1 MRSSSTTSPR
11 YLLAALMCGN
21 LLEYFDFFIF
31 AHFSFLLA
39 SKFYPPVSPLY
50 DAIIGGLFFA
60 IGFLARPLGGYIF
73 GRMADFKGRRK
84 SIMLSVLGMA
94 IPTLCIGLSPTYAQ
108 IGIIAPI
115 ALIVCRIIQGMCMGG
130 EFTNGGILLIENY
143 GWKRAG
149 TVAGLYNSAA
159 GMGSL
164 LAIVCV
170 AIATRPGMPDWFW
183 RVPFILAATF
193 GIFTFYLRSFVLES
207 PLFENE
213 VRISSGENL
222 KLLSSQHLRYIY
234 RAFCVGAVT
243 GVLVWIPLNYT
254 SFYMTKILGIPLYAA
269 VKMTVLAVVGH
280 NVLTVVFGWLSDK
293 VGMKKVMIGA
303 CLTLLV
309 CLYPAFMLLHNQY
322 FVLFQL
328 IMILPAAMSYS
339 VVHPLNSFEVP
350 VLIRGRLSGFVFS
363 AGLSIFAG
371 LTPLITNTLTQLMGG
386 SLVGVMIYI
395 GTVVLFGGASLLWLF
410 KESPDAQKSE
420 FRLAA

>member
-1 MRSSSTTSPR
+1 MTYSPKPPK

-39 SKFYPPVSPLY
+39 SKFYPPISPLH

-84 SIMLSVLGMA
+84 SLMLSVLGMA

-108 IGIIAPI
+108 VGIVAPI
-115 ALIVCRIIQGMCMGG
+115 ALIICRIIQGMCMGG

-164 LAIVCV
+164 LAIACV
-170 AIATRPGMPDWFW
+170 AIATRPGMPDWSW
-183 RVPFILAATF
+183 RVPFILAAVL
-193 GIFTFYLRSFVLES
+193 GVVTFYLRSFVRES
-207 PLFENE
+207 PLFESE
-213 VRISSGENL
+213 AKISSGENL
-222 KLLSSQHLRYIY
+222 KLLSSQHLRYVC

-243 GVLVWIPLNYT
+243 GVLIWIPLNYT
-254 SFYMTKILGIPLYAA
+254 SFYMTKILGIPLHTA
-269 VKMTVLAVVGH
+269 VKMTVLAVIGH
-280 NVLTVVFGWLSDK
+280 NVFTVIFGWLSDK
-293 VGMKKVMIGA
+293 VGIKKIMMAA
-303 CLTLLV
+303 CLIQLI
-309 CLYPAFMLLHNQY
+309 CLYPAFVLLHNHH
-322 FVLFQL
+322 FALFQL
-328 IMILPAAMSYS
+328 IMILPAAMSYA
-339 VVHPLNSFEVP
+339 VVHPLNSFDVP
-350 VLIRGRLSGFVFS
+350 VLIRGRLSGFAFS

-371 LTPLITNTLTQLMGG
+371 LTPLVTNTLTQLMNG

-395 GTVVLFGGASLLWLF
+395 ATVVLFGGISLLWLF
-410 KESPDAQKSE
+410 KESPATQKGE

>member
-1 MRSSSTTSPR
+1 MASLPKPPK
-11 YLLAALMCGN
+11 YLLGALMCGN

-39 SKFYPPVSPLY
+39 SKFYPPISPLH
-50 DAIIGGLFFA
+50 DAVIGGLFFA

-84 SIMLSVLGMA
+84 SLMLSVLGMA

-108 IGIIAPI
+108 VGIMAPI
-115 ALIVCRIIQGMCMGG
+115 ALIICRIIQGMCMGG

-143 GWKRAG
+143 GWKKAG

-164 LAIVCV
+164 LAIACV
-170 AIATRPGMPDWFW
+170 AIATRPGMPDWSW
-183 RVPFILAATF
+183 RVPFILAAF
-193 GIFTFYLRSFVLES
+193 LGIVTFYLRSFVRES

-213 VRISSGENL
+213 AKIRSGENL
-222 KLLSSQHLRYIY
+222 KLLSSQHLRFVY

-243 GVLVWIPLNYT
+243 GVLIWIPLNYT
-254 SFYMTKILGIPLYAA
+254 SFYMTKVVGIPLHTA
-269 VKMTVLAVVGH
+269 VKMTVLAVIGH
-280 NVLTVVFGWLSDK
+280 NVLTAIFGWLSDK
-293 VGMKKVMIGA
+293 VGMKKVMMGA
-303 CLTLLV
+303 CVMQLI
-309 CLYPAFMLLHNQY
+309 CLYPAFMLLHNHH

-328 IMILPAAMSYS
+328 IMILPAAMSYA
-339 VVHPLNSFEVP
+339 VVHPLNSFDVP
-350 VLIRGRLSGFVFS
+350 VLIRGRLSGFAFS

-386 SLVGVMIYI
+386 SVVGVMIYI
-395 GTVVLFGGASLLWLF
+395 ATVVFLGGVSLLWLF
-410 KESPDAQKSE
+410 KESPAAQKSE
-420 FRLAA
+420 FRLVA